1 MKSNTIILLALGA
14 FGIYYF
20 WKSGLLTSPPVD
32 YQGQN
37 QISGAN
43 QVTQGALSGLID
55 VAAISKVA
63 SSVQPTISAGATAGT
78 NIIKSGISF
87 LANVSP
93 VGVVANVGK
102 AIFKLFS

>member
-1 MKSNTIILLALGA
+1 MKSNSIILLALGA
-14 FGIYYF
+14 FGLYYF
-20 WKSGLLTSPPVD
+20 WKSGLFTSPPVD
-32 YQGQN
+32 NQGNN

-43 QVTQGALSGLID
+43 QVTQGALSGLVD
-55 VAAISKVA
+55 VAAIAKV
-63 SSVQPTISAGATAGT
+63 SSAVEPTITAGSKAGT